1 MKCKFYISS
10 CTNTSFNFE
19 KKYEPSSVNFL
30 LTKTNKDLQTF
41 LFSTTLQV
49 SGIYLECY
57 QVWKQKN
64 KNILYF
70 VLLKSR
76 LRFLFQFSK
85 KHHYCDIK
93 SQTNKCTHI
102 FYTKEHFFASIATT
116 KSLKWKRVTFFFLS
130 LFNKVVDTI
139 KVRSMP
145 RIFKEERHWKK
156 TSHEFKTKQA
166 EIRTFRFFNSYW
178 IELKKSSEDDNL
190 LERFW
195 CSHKCFLI

>member
-70 VLLKSR
+70 VLLKST

-93 SQTNKCTHI
+93 S
-102 FYTKEHFFASIATT
+102 TKEHFFASIATT
-116 KSLKWKRVTFFFLS
+116 KSLQWKRVTFFFLS

-145 RIFKEERHWKK
+145 RIFKEERQKRPHTNSKR
-156 TSHEFKTKQA
+156 SKQ
-166 EIRTFRFFNSYW
+166 RFEHLGFLTH
-178 IELKKSSEDDNL
+178 IE
-190 LERFW
+190 
-195 CSHKCFLI
+195 